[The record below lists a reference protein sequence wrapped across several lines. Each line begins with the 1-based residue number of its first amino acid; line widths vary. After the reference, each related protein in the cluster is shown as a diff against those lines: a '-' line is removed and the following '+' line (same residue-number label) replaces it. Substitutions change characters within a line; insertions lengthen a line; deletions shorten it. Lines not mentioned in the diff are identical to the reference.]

1 MSVIEGNLHF
11 CILKMYVYTWR
22 YIDIESI
29 KFIAC
34 LEHSQNCV
42 RHIREFMA
50 IIYHYSYIVLVIFLS
65 EINLAIQLTEK
76 NYEKM
81 QYREALKTG
90 FFEFQAA
97 RDKYRELCMNGM
109 HKDLIFRYIEVG
121 YSAYFVAIS
130 PT

>member
-1 MSVIEGNLHF
+1 
-11 CILKMYVYTWR
+11 
-22 YIDIESI
+22 
-29 KFIAC
+29 
-34 LEHSQNCV
+34 
-42 RHIREFMA
+42 MA